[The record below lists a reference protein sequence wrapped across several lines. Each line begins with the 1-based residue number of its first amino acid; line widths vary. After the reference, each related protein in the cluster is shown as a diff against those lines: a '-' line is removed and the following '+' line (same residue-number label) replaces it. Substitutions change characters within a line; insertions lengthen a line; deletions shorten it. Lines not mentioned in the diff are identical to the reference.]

1 MTEAQKKKIRRIM
14 IAAPKSGSGKTTI
27 TCGLLQI
34 FKENGEDI
42 SSCKCGPD
50 YIDPMFHRQV
60 LGVPSRNLD
69 TFFTGEEG
77 TRKLFL
83 KDRREDEL
91 VVMEGVMGL
100 YDGLGG
106 IREEGS
112 SYHLAKVTQTPILLV
127 VDAKG
132 MGRSV
137 IPLISGFLA
146 YDKAHLIRGVIFNRM
161 SAAYYEIL
169 KPLAEDE
176 LGIAVLGYFPENKDL
191 QIASRHLG
199 LCMPGELEDLQG
211 QIRMTAERLRETAD
225 ISKLLQIAEEAE
237 PLEEETVVEDSVE
250 TSEAMRP
257 RIAVAWDE
265 AFCFYYEENL
275 RLLEQAGAEPVYFS
289 PLHDRNLPENIHGL
303 LLGGGYPEL
312 YAGQLS
318 ENDAM
323 RTAIR
328 KAVTDGLPT
337 VAECGGFL
345 YLHTTLTDR
354 EGHSYPMAGVL
365 PGKCFDTGHLV
376 RFGYIELEENS
387 GHFMP
392 RGSRIRAHEFHYYDS
407 EDNGADCIATKPS
420 IPWRESCPVNAS
432 TPDIWCA
439 SDTLNWKRTADILCL
454 VAAASVPTNSTIMT
468 VKTTAQT
475 ASLPN
480 PPPDEIIPVSTWE
493 RVTGT
498 VFPTSIIHPARSS
511 RSASWR
517 MQKNSQKAEK
527 ICYNRSIFFARRIN
541 QWKNQRYILQISGP
555 VWERGFPVS

>member
-1 MTEAQKKKIRRIM
+1 MTGAQKKKIRRIM
-14 IAAPKSGSGKTTI
+14 IAAPKSGSGKTTL

-60 LGVPSRNLD
+60 LGIPARNLD

-77 TRKLFL
+77 TKKLFL

-112 SYHLAKVTQTPILLV
+112 SYHLAKVTQTPIILV

-137 IPLISGFLA
+137 IPLIAGFLA
-146 YDKAHLIRGVIFNRM
+146 YDKAHLIRGVVFNRM

-169 KPLAEDE
+169 KSLAEEE

-211 QIRMTAERLRETAD
+211 QIRTAAEKLRETVD

-237 PLEEETVVEDSVE
+237 PLVIDRTEGASQPKKECGEEAAEEPESTEDGET
-250 TSEAMRP
+250 MRP
-257 RIAVAWDE
+257 RIAVARDE

-275 RLLEQAGAEPVYFS
+275 RLLEQAGAELVFFS
-289 PLHDRNLPENIHGL
+289 PLHDRALPENIHGM

-328 KAVTDGLPT
+328 EAVTGGLPT

-365 PGKCFDTGHLV
+365 AGKCFDTRKLV
-376 RFGYIELEENS
+376 RFGYIELEEPAR
-387 GHFMP
+387 HFLLH
-392 RGSRIRAHEFHYYDS
+392 GSRIRAHEFHYYDS
-407 EDNGADCIATKPS
+407 EDNGTDCIAYKPATGRNYPC
-420 IPWRESCPVNAS
+420 IHVGENHWYGFPHLYYPSCPEFA
-432 TPDIWCA
+432 
-439 SDTLNWKRTADILCL
+439 
-454 VAAASVPTNSTIMT
+454 
-468 VKTTAQT
+468 
-475 ASLPN
+475 
-480 PPPDEIIPVSTWE
+480 E
-493 RVTGT
+493 R
-498 VFPTSIIHPARSS
+498 F
-511 RSASWR
+511 
-517 MQKNSQKAEK
+517 AEK
-527 ICYNRSIFFARRIN
+527 AKKFLHNR
-541 QWKNQRYILQISGP
+541 
-555 VWERGFPVS
+555 

>member
-1 MTEAQKKKIRRIM
+1 MTGAQKKKIRRIM

-34 FKENGEDI
+34 FKEDGEDI

-60 LGVPSRNLD
+60 LGIPARNLD

-83 KDRREDEL
+83 KDRREGEL

-112 SYHLAKVTQTPILLV
+112 SYHLAKVTQTPIILV

-137 IPLISGFLA
+137 IPLIAGFLA
-146 YDKAHLIRGVIFNRM
+146 YDEAHLIRGVIFNRM

-169 KPLAEDE
+169 KPLAEEE

-191 QIASRHLG
+191 QIAGRHLG
-199 LCMPGELEDLQG
+199 LCMPGELEGLQG
-211 QIRMTAERLRETAD
+211 QIRMTAERLRETTD

-237 PLEEETVVEDSVE
+237 LVEDSGLE
-250 TSEAMRP
+250 RKLSDDTAEKPDTTENGEAIHP
-257 RIAVAWDE
+257 RIAVARDE

-275 RLLEQAGAEPVYFS
+275 QLLEQAGAEPVYFS
-289 PLHDRNLPENIHGL
+289 PLHDSALPENIHGM

-328 KAVTDGLPT
+328 EAVTGGLPT

-407 EDNGADCIATKPS
+407 EDNGADCIATKPATGRNYLC
-420 IPWRESCPVNAS
+420 IHVGENHWYGFPHLYYPSCPAFAEHFV
-432 TPDIWCA
+432 
-439 SDTLNWKRTADILCL
+439 
-454 VAAASVPTNSTIMT
+454 
-468 VKTTAQT
+468 
-475 ASLPN
+475 
-480 PPPDEIIPVSTWE
+480 E
-493 RVTGT
+493 
-498 VFPTSIIHPARSS
+498 
-511 RSASWR
+511 
-517 MQKNSQKAEK
+517 KAE
-527 ICYNRSIFFARRIN
+527 
-541 QWKNQRYILQISGP
+541 RYKKCRKGK
-555 VWERGFPVS
+555 WT

>member
-1 MTEAQKKKIRRIM
+1 MTGVQKKKIRRIM
-14 IAAPKSGSGKTTI
+14 IAAPKSGSGKTMI

-60 LGVPSRNLD
+60 LGIPARNLD
-69 TFFTGEEG
+69 TFFTGEDG
-77 TRKLFL
+77 TRRLFL
-83 KDRREDEL
+83 RDRREDEL

-137 IPLISGFLA
+137 IPLIAGFLA

-161 SAAYYEIL
+161 SAAYYEML
-169 KPLAEDE
+169 KPLAEEE
-176 LGIAVLGYFPENKDL
+176 LGIAVLGYFPENKNL
-191 QIASRHLG
+191 QIAGRHLG

-237 PLEEETVVEDSVE
+237 PLEIDNTEGASQPKKECGEEAAEEPESTEDGK
-250 TSEAMRP
+250 TMCP
-257 RIAVAWDE
+257 RIAVARDE

-289 PLHDRNLPENIHGL
+289 PLHDNALPENIHGL

-407 EDNGADCIATKPS
+407 EDNGADCIATKPATGRNYPC
-420 IPWRESCPVNAS
+420 IHVGENHWYGFPHLYYPSCPEFAKRFVANAKKFS
-432 TPDIWCA
+432 
-439 SDTLNWKRTADILCL
+439 K
-454 VAAASVPTNSTIMT
+454 
-468 VKTTAQT
+468 
-475 ASLPN
+475 
-480 PPPDEIIPVSTWE
+480 
-493 RVTGT
+493 
-498 VFPTSIIHPARSS
+498 
-511 RSASWR
+511 
-517 MQKNSQKAEK
+517 
-527 ICYNRSIFFARRIN
+527 
-541 QWKNQRYILQISGP
+541 SGKG
-555 VWERGFPVS
+555 VL

>member
-1 MTEAQKKKIRRIM
+1 MTGAQKKKIRRIM
-14 IAAPKSGSGKTTI
+14 IAAPRSGSGKTTI

-60 LGVPSRNLD
+60 LGIPARNLD
-69 TFFTGEEG
+69 TFFTGEDG

-83 KDRREDEL
+83 RDRREEEL

-112 SYHLAKVTQTPILLV
+112 SYHLARVTKTPIILV

-132 MGRSV
+132 MGKSV
-137 IPLISGFLA
+137 IPLIAGFLS

-169 KPLAEDE
+169 KTLAEEE
-176 LGIAVLGYFPENKDL
+176 LGIVVLGYFPENKEL

-199 LCMPGELEDLQG
+199 LCLPGELEDLQG
-211 QIRMTAERLRETAD
+211 QIRTTAEKLRETVD

-237 PLEEETVVEDSVE
+237 PLEDDMIAGASKAKREYCEEAVEESRSREDGQ
-250 TSEAMRP
+250 TMRP
-257 RIAVAWDE
+257 RIAVARDE

-275 RLLEQAGAEPVYFS
+275 RLLEQEGAELVCFS
-289 PLHDRNLPENIHGL
+289 PLHDRTLPENIHGI

-312 YAGQLS
+312 YARQLG
-318 ENDAM
+318 ENTTMCA
-323 RTAIR
+323 AIR
-328 KAVTDGLPT
+328 EAVMGGLPT

-354 EGHSYPMAGVL
+354 EGHSYPMTGVL

-376 RFGYIELEENS
+376 RFGYIGLEEEG
-387 GHFMP
+387 GHFLP
-392 RGSRIRAHEFHYYDS
+392 HGSHIRAHEFHYYDS
-407 EDNGADCIATKPS
+407 EDNGADCTAYKPATGRSYPCVHVGENHWYGF
-420 IPWRESCPVNAS
+420 PHLYYPSCPAF
-432 TPDIWCA
+432 A
-439 SDTLNWKRTADILCL
+439 KRF
-454 VAAASVPTNSTIMT
+454 V
-468 VKTTAQT
+468 
-475 ASLPN
+475 
-480 PPPDEIIPVSTWE
+480 E
-493 RVTGT
+493 
-498 VFPTSIIHPARSS
+498 
-511 RSASWR
+511 
-517 MQKNSQKAEK
+517 KAVQYRQQRKEK
-527 ICYNRSIFFARRIN
+527 RI
-541 QWKNQRYILQISGP
+541 
-555 VWERGFPVS
+555 

>member
-1 MTEAQKKKIRRIM
+1 MTGAQKKKIRRIM

-34 FKENGEDI
+34 FKENGEGI

-69 TFFTGEEG
+69 TFFTGEDG

-83 KDRREDEL
+83 KERREGEL

-112 SYHLAKVTQTPILLV
+112 SYHLAKVTQTPIILV

-137 IPLISGFLA
+137 ISLIAGFLA

-176 LGIAVLGYFPENKDL
+176 LGIAVLGYFPENKKL
-191 QIASRHLG
+191 QIAGRHLG

-211 QIRMTAERLRETAD
+211 QIRMAAERLRETAD
-225 ISKLLQIAEEAE
+225 ISKLLQIAEGAE
-237 PLEEETVVEDSVE
+237 SLEEETEVEDSG
-250 TSEAMRP
+250 SERKQSDDTAEKPDTTENGEAIHP
-257 RIAVAWDE
+257 RIAVARDE

-289 PLHDRNLPENIHGL
+289 PLHDNALPENIHGL

-328 KAVTDGLPT
+328 EAVADGLPT

-376 RFGYIELEENS
+376 RFGYIELEETA
-387 GHFMP
+387 GHFLP
-392 RGSRIRAHEFHYYDS
+392 SGSRIRAHEFHYYDS
-407 EDNGADCIATKPS
+407 EDNGADCIAAKPATGRNYPC
-420 IPWRESCPVNAS
+420 IHVGENHWYGFPHLYYPSCPEFAKRFVENAKKFS
-432 TPDIWCA
+432 
-439 SDTLNWKRTADILCL
+439 K
-454 VAAASVPTNSTIMT
+454 
-468 VKTTAQT
+468 
-475 ASLPN
+475 
-480 PPPDEIIPVSTWE
+480 
-493 RVTGT
+493 
-498 VFPTSIIHPARSS
+498 
-511 RSASWR
+511 
-517 MQKNSQKAEK
+517 
-527 ICYNRSIFFARRIN
+527 
-541 QWKNQRYILQISGP
+541 SGKDML
-555 VWERGFPVS
+555 

>member
-1 MTEAQKKKIRRIM
+1 MKINRFM
-14 IAAPKSGSGKTTI
+14 IAAPKSGSGKTMI
-27 TCGLLQI
+27 TCALLQLL
-34 FKENGEDI
+34 KDSGKNVL
-42 SSCKCGPD
+42 SYKCGPD
-50 YIDPMFHRQV
+50 YIDPMFHKKV
-60 LGVPSRNLD
+60 LGVPSKNLD
-69 TFFTGEEG
+69 TFFTDEK
-77 TRKLFL
+77 TTVQLFL
-83 KDRREDEL
+83 DERADGDFAVL
-91 VVMEGVMGL
+91 EGVMGL

-106 IREEGS
+106 IYELGS
-112 SYHLAKVTQTPILLV
+112 SYHLAKVTQTPIILV

-137 IPLISGFLA
+137 IPLIAGFLA

-191 QIASRHLG
+191 QIVSRHLG

-257 RIAVAWDE
+257 RIAVARDE

-275 RLLEQAGAEPVYFS
+275 RLLEQTGAELVYFS
-289 PLHDRNLPENIHGL
+289 PLHDKALPENIHGM

-318 ENDAM
+318 ENNAM
-323 RTAIR
+323 RKAIR
-328 KAVTDGLPT
+328 AAVIGGLPT

-345 YLHTTLTDR
+345 YLHTSLTDR
-354 EGHSYPMAGVL
+354 EGHSCLMAGVL
-365 PGKCFDTGHLV
+365 PEKCFDTGSLV

-387 GHFMP
+387 EYFLP

-407 EDNGADCIATKPS
+407 EDNGVDCTATKPT
-420 IPWRESCPVNAS
+420 IGRKYPCIHVGENHWYGFPHLYYPSCPEFAEQFVE
-432 TPDIWCA
+432 
-439 SDTLNWKRTADILCL
+439 K
-454 VAAASVPTNSTIMT
+454 AA
-468 VKTTAQT
+468 QY
-475 ASLPN
+475 
-480 PPPDEIIPVSTWE
+480 
-493 RVTGT
+493 
-498 VFPTSIIHPARSS
+498 
-511 RSASWR
+511 
-517 MQKNSQKAEK
+517 KNRFK
-527 ICYNRSIFFARRIN
+527 
-541 QWKNQRYILQISGP
+541 
-555 VWERGFPVS
+555 

>member
-1 MTEAQKKKIRRIM
+1 MTGAQKKKIRRIM

-34 FKENGEDI
+34 FKENGEDV

-50 YIDPMFHRQV
+50 YIDPMFHREV
-60 LGVPSRNLD
+60 LEVPSRNLD
-69 TFFTGEEG
+69 TFFTGEDG

-83 KDRREDEL
+83 KERREGEL
-91 VVMEGVMGL
+91 VVMEGVRGL

-112 SYHLAKVTQTPILLV
+112 SYHLAKVTQTPIILV

-137 IPLISGFLA
+137 IPLIAGFLA

-169 KPLAEDE
+169 KPLAEEE

-191 QIASRHLG
+191 QIAGRHLG
-199 LCMPGELEDLQG
+199 LCMPGELEGLQE
-211 QIRMTAERLRETAD
+211 QIRMAAERLRETAD

-237 PLEEETVVEDSVE
+237 LVEDSG
-250 TSEAMRP
+250 SERKQSDDTAEKPDTTENGEAIHP
-257 RIAVAWDE
+257 RIAVARDE

-289 PLHDRNLPENIHGL
+289 PLHDNALPENIHGL

-328 KAVTDGLPT
+328 EAVADGLPT

-376 RFGYIELEENS
+376 RFGYIELEETA
-387 GHFMP
+387 GHFLP
-392 RGSRIRAHEFHYYDS
+392 SGSRIRAHEFHYYDS
-407 EDNGADCIATKPS
+407 EDNGADCIAAKPATGRNYPC
-420 IPWRESCPVNAS
+420 IHVGENHWYGFPHLYYPSCPEFA
-432 TPDIWCA
+432 
-439 SDTLNWKRTADILCL
+439 KRF
-454 VAAASVPTNSTIMT
+454 V
-468 VKTTAQT
+468 
-475 ASLPN
+475 
-480 PPPDEIIPVSTWE
+480 E
-493 RVTGT
+493 
-498 VFPTSIIHPARSS
+498 
-511 RSASWR
+511 
-517 MQKNSQKAEK
+517 KAK
-527 ICYNRSIFFARRIN
+527 KFS
-541 QWKNQRYILQISGP
+541 KSGKD
-555 VWERGFPVS
+555 VL

>member
-1 MTEAQKKKIRRIM
+1 MTGAQKKKIRRIM

-34 FKENGEDI
+34 FKENGEDV

-50 YIDPMFHRQV
+50 YIDPMFHREV
-60 LGVPSRNLD
+60 LEVPSRNLD
-69 TFFTGEEG
+69 TFFTGEDG

-83 KDRREDEL
+83 KERREGEL

-112 SYHLAKVTQTPILLV
+112 SYHLAKVTQTPIILV

-137 IPLISGFLA
+137 IPLIAGFLA

-169 KPLAEDE
+169 KPLAEEE

-191 QIASRHLG
+191 QIAGRHLG
-199 LCMPGELEDLQG
+199 LCMPGELEGLQE
-211 QIRMTAERLRETAD
+211 QIRMAAERLRETAD

-237 PLEEETVVEDSVE
+237 LVEDSG
-250 TSEAMRP
+250 SERKQSDDTAEKPDTTENGEAIHP
-257 RIAVAWDE
+257 RIAVARDE

-289 PLHDRNLPENIHGL
+289 PLHDNALPENIHGL

-328 KAVTDGLPT
+328 EAVADGLPT

-376 RFGYIELEENS
+376 RFGYIELEETA
-387 GHFMP
+387 GHFLP
-392 RGSRIRAHEFHYYDS
+392 SGSRIRAHEFHYYDS
-407 EDNGADCIATKPS
+407 EDNGADCIAAKPATGRNYPC
-420 IPWRESCPVNAS
+420 IHVGENHWYGFPHLYYPSCPEFA
-432 TPDIWCA
+432 
-439 SDTLNWKRTADILCL
+439 KRF
-454 VAAASVPTNSTIMT
+454 V
-468 VKTTAQT
+468 
-475 ASLPN
+475 
-480 PPPDEIIPVSTWE
+480 E
-493 RVTGT
+493 
-498 VFPTSIIHPARSS
+498 
-511 RSASWR
+511 
-517 MQKNSQKAEK
+517 KAK
-527 ICYNRSIFFARRIN
+527 KFS
-541 QWKNQRYILQISGP
+541 KSGKD
-555 VWERGFPVS
+555 VL

>member
-1 MTEAQKKKIRRIM
+1 MTGAQKKKIRRIM

-34 FKENGEDI
+34 FQENGEDI

-69 TFFTGEEG
+69 TFFTGEDG

-83 KDRREDEL
+83 KERREGEL

-112 SYHLAKVTQTPILLV
+112 SYHLAKVTQTPIILV

-137 IPLISGFLA
+137 LPLITGFLA
-146 YDKAHLIRGVIFNRM
+146 YDKEHLIRGVIFNRM
-161 SAAYYEIL
+161 SAVYYEIL
-169 KPLAEDE
+169 KPLAEEE
-176 LGIAVLGYFPENKDL
+176 LGIAVLGYFPEKKDL
-191 QIASRHLG
+191 QITSRHLG
-199 LCMPGELEDLQG
+199 LCLPGELEDLQG
-211 QIRMTAERLRETAD
+211 KIRVTAAKLRETVD

-237 PLEEETVVEDSVE
+237 PLEDETTEEGAAPKKECG
-250 TSEAMRP
+250 EAAAKESRSNENDGAIHP
-257 RIAVAWDE
+257 RIAVARDE

-289 PLHDRNLPENIHGL
+289 PLHDNALPENIHGL

-318 ENDAM
+318 ENDVM

-328 KAVTDGLPT
+328 KTVTDGLPT

-387 GHFMP
+387 GYFMP

-407 EDNGADCIATKPS
+407 EDNGEDCIATKPATGRNYPC
-420 IPWRESCPVNAS
+420 IHVGENYWYGFPHLYYPSCPEFAQRFVENAKKFS
-432 TPDIWCA
+432 
-439 SDTLNWKRTADILCL
+439 KRGKDVL
-454 VAAASVPTNSTIMT
+454 
-468 VKTTAQT
+468 
-475 ASLPN
+475 
-480 PPPDEIIPVSTWE
+480 
-493 RVTGT
+493 
-498 VFPTSIIHPARSS
+498 
-511 RSASWR
+511 
-517 MQKNSQKAEK
+517 
-527 ICYNRSIFFARRIN
+527 
-541 QWKNQRYILQISGP
+541 
-555 VWERGFPVS
+555 

>member
-1 MTEAQKKKIRRIM
+1 MTIRQAKKIRRIM

-60 LGVPSRNLD
+60 LGIPARNLD
-69 TFFTGEEG
+69 TFFTGEDG

-83 KDRREDEL
+83 KDRRENEF

-112 SYHLAKVTQTPILLV
+112 SYHLARVTQTPVILV

-132 MGRSV
+132 MGKSV
-137 IPLISGFLA
+137 IPLIAGFLA
-146 YDKAHLIRGVIFNRM
+146 YDKAQLIRGVIFNRM
-161 SAAYYEIL
+161 SAVYYEIL
-169 KPLAEDE
+169 KSLAEEE

-199 LCMPGELEDLQG
+199 LCMPGELENLQE
-211 QIRMTAERLRETAD
+211 QIRMTAEKLRETVD

-237 PLEEETVVEDSVE
+237 ILEDEMTEEGAFPKKECG
-250 TSEAMRP
+250 EAAAKESRSTENDGAIHP
-257 RIAVAWDE
+257 RIAVARDE

-275 RLLEQAGAEPVYFS
+275 RLLEQAGAELVYFS
-289 PLHDRNLPENIHGL
+289 PLHDRALPENVHGL

-328 KAVTDGLPT
+328 EAVTSGLPT

-365 PGKCFDTGHLV
+365 PGKCFDTGKLV
-376 RFGYIELEENS
+376 RFGYIELEETV
-387 GHFMP
+387 GHFLP
-392 RGSRIRAHEFHYYDS
+392 LGGRIRAHEFHYYDS
-407 EDNGADCIATKPS
+407 EDNGADCTATKPTTGRNYPC
-420 IPWRESCPVNAS
+420 IHVGENHWYGFPHLYYPSCPEFA
-432 TPDIWCA
+432 
-439 SDTLNWKRTADILCL
+439 
-454 VAAASVPTNSTIMT
+454 
-468 VKTTAQT
+468 
-475 ASLPN
+475 
-480 PPPDEIIPVSTWE
+480 E
-493 RVTGT
+493 RFVE
-498 VFPTSIIHPARSS
+498 
-511 RSASWR
+511 
-517 MQKNSQKAEK
+517 KAK
-527 ICYNRSIFFARRIN
+527 KFLHNR
-541 QWKNQRYILQISGP
+541 
-555 VWERGFPVS
+555 

>member
-1 MTEAQKKKIRRIM
+1 MTGAQKKKIRRIM

-34 FKENGEDI
+34 FKEDGEDI

-60 LGVPSRNLD
+60 LGIPARNLD

-83 KDRREDEL
+83 KDRREGEL

-112 SYHLAKVTQTPILLV
+112 SYHLAKVTQTPIILV

-137 IPLISGFLA
+137 ISLIAGFLA

-169 KPLAEDE
+169 KPFAEDE

-191 QIASRHLG
+191 QIAGRHLG
-199 LCMPGELEDLQG
+199 LCMPGELEDLQEK
-211 QIRMTAERLRETAD
+211 IRITAAKLRESVD
-225 ISKLLQIAEEAE
+225 ISKLRQIAEEAE
-237 PLEEETVVEDSVE
+237 TLEIDRTEGVFQPKKKECGEETAEEQEPDSAGNDSVKC
-250 TSEAMRP
+250 P
-257 RIAVAWDE
+257 RIAVARDE

-289 PLHDRNLPENIHGL
+289 PLHDSALPENIHGM

-328 KAVTDGLPT
+328 EAVTDGLPT

-354 EGHSYPMAGVL
+354 EGHSYPMVGVL

-376 RFGYIELEENS
+376 RFGYIELEESS
-387 GHFMP
+387 GYFMS

-420 IPWRESCPVNAS
+420 TGRNYPCIHVGENHWYGFPHLYYSSCPEFAERFVENAKKFS
-432 TPDIWCA
+432 
-439 SDTLNWKRTADILCL
+439 K
-454 VAAASVPTNSTIMT
+454 
-468 VKTTAQT
+468 
-475 ASLPN
+475 
-480 PPPDEIIPVSTWE
+480 
-493 RVTGT
+493 
-498 VFPTSIIHPARSS
+498 
-511 RSASWR
+511 
-517 MQKNSQKAEK
+517 
-527 ICYNRSIFFARRIN
+527 
-541 QWKNQRYILQISGP
+541 SGKDML
-555 VWERGFPVS
+555 

>member
-1 MTEAQKKKIRRIM
+1 MTGAQKKKIRRIM

-27 TCGLLQI
+27 TCGLLHI
-34 FKENGEDI
+34 FKEDGEDI

-69 TFFTGEEG
+69 TFFTGEDG

-83 KDRREDEL
+83 KERREGEL

-112 SYHLAKVTQTPILLV
+112 SYHLAKVTQTPIILV

-137 IPLISGFLA
+137 IPLIAGFLA
-146 YDKAHLIRGVIFNRM
+146 YDKAQLIRGVIFNRM

-169 KPLAEDE
+169 KPLAEEE
-176 LGIAVLGYFPENKDL
+176 LGIAVLGYFPENKKL
-191 QIASRHLG
+191 QIAGRHLG

-211 QIRMTAERLRETAD
+211 QIRMAAERLRETTD
-225 ISKLLQIAEEAE
+225 ISKLLQIAEGAE
-237 PLEEETVVEDSVE
+237 SLEEETEVEDSGSE
-250 TSEAMRP
+250 RKQSDDTAEKPDTTENSEAMHP
-257 RIAVAWDE
+257 RIAVARDE

-289 PLHDRNLPENIHGL
+289 PLHDNALPENIHGL

-328 KAVTDGLPT
+328 EAVTDGLPT

-387 GHFMP
+387 GYFMP

-407 EDNGADCIATKPS
+407 EDNGADCVASKPATGRNYPC
-420 IPWRESCPVNAS
+420 IHVGENHWYGFPHLYYPSCPEFA
-432 TPDIWCA
+432 
-439 SDTLNWKRTADILCL
+439 KRF
-454 VAAASVPTNSTIMT
+454 V
-468 VKTTAQT
+468 
-475 ASLPN
+475 
-480 PPPDEIIPVSTWE
+480 E
-493 RVTGT
+493 
-498 VFPTSIIHPARSS
+498 
-511 RSASWR
+511 
-517 MQKNSQKAEK
+517 KAK
-527 ICYNRSIFFARRIN
+527 KFS
-541 QWKNQRYILQISGP
+541 KSGKD
-555 VWERGFPVS
+555 VL

>member
-1 MTEAQKKKIRRIM
+1 MTGAQKKKIRRIM

-34 FKENGEDI
+34 FKEDGEDI

-60 LGVPSRNLD
+60 LGIPARNLD

-83 KDRREDEL
+83 KERREGEL

-112 SYHLAKVTQTPILLV
+112 SYHLAKVTQTPIILV

-137 IPLISGFLA
+137 ISLIAGFLA

-191 QIASRHLG
+191 QIAGRHLG
-199 LCMPGELEDLQG
+199 LCMPGELEDLQEK
-211 QIRMTAERLRETAD
+211 IRITAAKLRESVD

-237 PLEEETVVEDSVE
+237 TLEIDRTEGVFQPKKKECGEGTAEEQEPDSAGNDSVKC
-250 TSEAMRP
+250 P
-257 RIAVAWDE
+257 RIAVARDE

-289 PLHDRNLPENIHGL
+289 PLHDSALPENIHGM

-328 KAVTDGLPT
+328 EAVTDGLPT

-354 EGHSYPMAGVL
+354 EGHSYPMVGVL

-376 RFGYIELEENS
+376 RFGYIELEESS
-387 GHFMP
+387 GYFMSH
-392 RGSRIRAHEFHYYDS
+392 GSSIRAHEFHYYDS
-407 EDNGADCIATKPS
+407 EDNGADCIATKPATGRKYPC
-420 IPWRESCPVNAS
+420 IHVGENHWYGFPHLYYP
-432 TPDIWCA
+432 
-439 SDTLNWKRTADILCL
+439 
-454 VAAASVPTNSTIMT
+454 
-468 VKTTAQT
+468 
-475 ASLPN
+475 SLP
-480 PPPDEIIPVSTWE
+480 EFAE
-493 RVTGT
+493 RFVE
-498 VFPTSIIHPARSS
+498 
-511 RSASWR
+511 
-517 MQKNSQKAEK
+517 KAK
-527 ICYNRSIFFARRIN
+527 KFS
-541 QWKNQRYILQISGP
+541 KSGKD
-555 VWERGFPVS
+555 VL

>member
-1 MTEAQKKKIRRIM
+1 MTGAQKKKIRRIM

-34 FKENGEDI
+34 FKENGEGI

-60 LGVPSRNLD
+60 LGVPPRILAPSSP
-69 TFFTGEEG
+69 GAVSA
-77 TRKLFL
+77 RKLFL
-83 KDRREDEL
+83 KDRREGEL

-112 SYHLAKVTQTPILLV
+112 SYHLAKVTQTPIILV

-137 IPLISGFLA
+137 ISLIAGFLA
-146 YDKAHLIRGVIFNRM
+146 YDKAQLIRGVIFNRM
-161 SAAYYEIL
+161 SAACYEIL
-169 KPLAEDE
+169 KPLAEEE

-191 QIASRHLG
+191 QIAGRHLG
-199 LCMPGELEDLQG
+199 LCMPGELENLQG

-237 PLEEETVVEDSVE
+237 LVEDSGSERKLSDDTAEKPDTVE

-257 RIAVAWDE
+257 RIAVARDE

-289 PLHDRNLPENIHGL
+289 PLHDSTLPENIHGM

-318 ENDAM
+318 ANDAM

-328 KAVTDGLPT
+328 EAVTDGLPT

-354 EGHSYPMAGVL
+354 EGYSYPMVGVL

-387 GHFMP
+387 GYFMP

-407 EDNGADCIATKPS
+407 EDNGADCAAYKPATGRSYPC
-420 IPWRESCPVNAS
+420 IHVGENHWYGFPHLYYPSCPEFAKRFVENAKKYS
-432 TPDIWCA
+432 
-439 SDTLNWKRTADILCL
+439 KRGKDVL
-454 VAAASVPTNSTIMT
+454 
-468 VKTTAQT
+468 
-475 ASLPN
+475 
-480 PPPDEIIPVSTWE
+480 
-493 RVTGT
+493 
-498 VFPTSIIHPARSS
+498 
-511 RSASWR
+511 
-517 MQKNSQKAEK
+517 
-527 ICYNRSIFFARRIN
+527 
-541 QWKNQRYILQISGP
+541 
-555 VWERGFPVS
+555 